1 MDNEKL
7 RMEFSQ
13 RLKECLKAT
22 NIPQNKWVS
31 TIAIWFNRCPRNP
44 MFARK
49 WLSGDSMPTRANM
62 RVLAECLKVRVEW
75 LEYGIGTKQA
85 PSPKLQAY
93 INEVVTLLA
102 SMPENKRAIALNI
115 LRVLRDGAI

>member
-7 RMEFSQ
+7 RTEFSQ
-13 RLKECLKAT
+13 RLIECLGEID
-22 NIPQNKWVS
+22 IPRNKWIS
-31 TIAIWFNRCPRNP
+31 TIAVWFNKCPRNP

-49 WLSGDSMPTRANM
+49 WLVGDSMPTRANM

-93 INEVVTLLA
+93 IDEAIELLA
-102 SMPENKRAIALNI
+102 SMPENKRAVALNI